1 VNAVSS
7 DRGKYQLKARALR
20 QQQTRHRIVA
30 ATEAL
35 HEEIGPARTTVAE
48 IARRAG
54 VERLTVYNNFPE
66 LKDLLRACQGR
77 FIAGHPPPDVAPTGR
92 GEEQLHRLERAL
104 AELYGWYRANQAMER
119 HVHHDRHL
127 VPELDE
133 LMRQEADPR
142 FAAVAEAYGDALADD
157 PKQRKGVRR
166 LVQVALEFRTWE
178 VLTDTGAID
187 AEIARLFRQAVACIA
202 SQTEPAQD

>member
-1 VNAVSS
+1 MSS
-7 DRGKYQLKARALR
+7 DRGRYQLKARALR
-20 QQQTRHRIVA
+20 QQQTRDRIVA

-48 IARRAG
+48 IARRAR

-77 FIAGHPPPDVAPTGR
+77 FLAGHPPPDLAPTGR
-92 GEEQLHRLERAL
+92 GEEQLDRLECAL

-133 LMRQEADPR
+133 LMRQEADR
-142 FAAVAEAYGDALADD
+142 HFAAAAEAYGEALADD
-157 PKQRKGVRR
+157 PAQREDMRR

-178 VLTDTGAID
+178 VLTDAGAVD
-187 AEIARLFRQAVACIA
+187 AEVARLFRQAVACIA
-202 SQTEPAQD
+202 GTVRPP